1 MDLVW
6 GYLCKLLL
14 GNVSYL
20 LRCSWALDGRL
31 GEGEDSVSGPEVL
44 DSLERLVD
52 VLGIVVCAY
61 LRQCVQC
68 FFQSFDCAVI
78 DLSKLKDLHTISSLR
93 QQSMAILL
101 PLNLY
106 YQKYIYTWIP
116 IANTAYSYS
125 TVVPSSVVTVLAS
138 GSKATA
144 RGRNHSASFGR
155 TWAMGLAD
163 CDICFSPPPTSVH
176 MG

>member
-1 MDLVW
+1 MRG

-20 LRCSWALDGRL
+20 LRSSWALDWRL

-52 VLGIVVCAY
+52 VFGIVVCAY

-78 DLSKLKDLHTISSLR
+78 DLSKLKDVHTISSLLR
-93 QQSMAILL
+93 WT
-101 PLNLY
+101 
-106 YQKYIYTWIP
+106 KY
-116 IANTAYSYS
+116 
-125 TVVPSSVVTVLAS
+125 
-138 GSKATA
+138 
-144 RGRNHSASFGR
+144 
-155 TWAMGLAD
+155 
-163 CDICFSPPPTSVH
+163 
-176 MG
+176 